1 MPNGNARRISAGQLA
16 RDTGAELVGDAGRAL
31 TGIAPLEDAGP
42 SDLSFLANPAYAA
55 AFKATRA
62 GAVFVPRST
71 EDRPEGVTLLLA
83 DNPYLSFARAAA
95 LFDTRTLPAPG
106 VHPTAVVH
114 PTVRLGKDVSIGPLC
129 SIGANAVIGDGTVL
143 HALVSVGEDVVIG
156 SDCHIHSH
164 VSIRERC
171 VLANRVVLQNG
182 AQIGADGYGFAPHE
196 GRFEKVPQTGNV
208 VIGDDVEI
216 GANSCIDRA
225 MMAST
230 LIGEGTKIDDLVMV
244 AHNVQVGPHCLLV
257 GQSGISGSTKLGHH
271 VVLGGQTGVAGHI
284 EIGDMVRV
292 GGKSGVTRGIKAG
305 RTYAGFPAMPHDE
318 WLRNQALISRLDKLK
333 AEVKRMGEELESL
346 KAGRKG

>member
-1 MPNGNARRISAGQLA
+1 MQGGTPPRITAGQLA
-16 RDTGAELVGDAGRAL
+16 RDTGAELAGEAGREL
-31 TGIAPLEDAGP
+31 TGIAPLEAAGP

-62 GAVFVPRST
+62 GAVFVPRSV

-95 LFDTRTLPAPG
+95 RFDTRALPAPG

-114 PTVRLGKDVSIGPLC
+114 PTAKLGKDVSIGPLC
-129 SIGANAVIGDGTVL
+129 VIGSQSVIGDRSIL
-143 HALVSVGEDVVIG
+143 HALVSVGEEVVIG
-156 SDCHIHSH
+156 SDCRIHSQ

-171 VLANRVVLQNG
+171 VLGDRVVLQNG
-182 AQIGADGYGFAPHE
+182 VQIGADGYGFAPHE
-196 GRFEKVPQTGNV
+196 GRFEKVPQAGNV

-230 LIGEGTKIDDLVMV
+230 VIGEGTKIDDLVMV

-257 GQSGISGSTKLGHH
+257 AQTGISGSTRLGHH
-271 VVLGGQTGVAGHI
+271 VILGGQVGVVGHI

-292 GGKSGVTRGIKAG
+292 GAKSGVSKSLKAG
-305 RTYAGFPAMPHDE
+305 RAYTGYTAIPHEE
-318 WLRNQALISRLDKLK
+318 WLRNQALIARLDRMK
-333 AEVKRMGEELESL
+333 AEVKRLGEEIEAL
-346 KAGRKG
+346 KAESKG

>member
-1 MPNGNARRISAGQLA
+1 MQGGNPSRITAGQLA
-16 RDTGAELVGDAGRAL
+16 RDTGAELVGDAGREL
-31 TGIAPLEDAGP
+31 TGIAPLEAAGP

-62 GAVFVPRST
+62 GAVFVPRSV
-71 EDRPEGVTLLLA
+71 EERPEGVALLLA

-95 LFDTRTLPAPG
+95 RFDTRDLPVPG

-114 PTVRLGKDVSIGPLC
+114 PTARLGKEVSIGPLC
-129 SIGANAVIGDGTVL
+129 VVGANAVIGERSVL

-156 SDCHIHSH
+156 SDCRLHSQ
-164 VSIRERC
+164 VSVRERC
-171 VLANRVVLQNG
+171 VLGDRVVLQNG
-182 AQIGADGYGFAPHE
+182 VQIGADGYGFAPHE
-196 GRFEKVPQTGNV
+196 GRFEKVPQIGNV
-208 VIGDDVEI
+208 VIGNDVEI

-230 LIGEGTKIDDLVMV
+230 VIGEGTKIDDLVMI

-257 GQSGISGSTKLGHH
+257 AQTGISGSTKLGHH

-292 GGKSGVTRGIKAG
+292 GAKGGVTRGIKTG

-333 AEVKRMGEELESL
+333 AEVRRLGEELEAL
-346 KAGRKG
+346 KAGQKG